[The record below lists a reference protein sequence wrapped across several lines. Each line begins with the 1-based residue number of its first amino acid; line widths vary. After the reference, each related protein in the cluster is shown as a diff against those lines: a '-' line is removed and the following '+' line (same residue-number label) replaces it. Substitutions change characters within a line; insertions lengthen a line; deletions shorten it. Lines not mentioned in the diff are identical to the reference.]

1 MIGAQTIGNATLI
14 AYDNKPI
21 LSTDPW
27 MGGDHYAYFGSW
39 YLPYE
44 IPNNLK
50 DDILKSKYIWF
61 SHGHPDHLNPD
72 SLHLYKNNNILLSD
86 HVGRRISDDLKKEKF
101 NITILKDRE
110 WIKLSDNISILSIST
125 KIQDS
130 ILLIRIKDD
139 VFINLND
146 AGPNSFRYIRK
157 KISSF
162 KRKFLLTLSGWGD
175 ADMMNFHDQ
184 NDRFIEPL
192 AAKKHPVGDS
202 LSLMAKLF
210 GAQYVIPFSSFHE
223 YQRADS
229 VWANKYITQYNDYSE
244 GIHKDVN
251 YIKPFTFVDSTR
263 EDEFHSLSLKKKKL
277 QIKDSEKFADNWN
290 DQLDFED
297 KKIIKNYFLK
307 FQLLNEK
314 IGFLNFRVG
323 NKDYNLKFNGHKE
336 KGISFELPRCSLV
349 TACKYNIF
357 DDLLIGNFMK
367 TKLFNLK
374 SLYDPNFNFTFTVS
388 KFGDNGRAYTKEQIN
403 NYLKNYAERMG
414 REYLFDM
421 FASHSREYFKFFFKN
436 YYQSKY
442 YSKFKKIYYF
452 LLK

>member
-1 MIGAQTIGNATLI
+1 
-14 AYDNKPI
+14 
-21 LSTDPW
+21 
-27 MGGDHYAYFGSW
+27 
-39 YLPYE
+39 
-44 IPNNLK
+44 
-50 DDILKSKYIWF
+50 
-61 SHGHPDHLNPD
+61 
-72 SLHLYKNNNILLSD
+72 
-86 HVGRRISDDLKKEKF
+86 
-101 NITILKDRE
+101 
-110 WIKLSDNISILSIST
+110 
-125 KIQDS
+125 
-130 ILLIRIKDD
+130 
-139 VFINLND
+139 
-146 AGPNSFRYIRK
+146 
-157 KISSF
+157 
-162 KRKFLLTLSGWGD
+162 
-175 ADMMNFHDQ
+175 
-184 NDRFIEPL
+184 
-192 AAKKHPVGDS
+192 
-202 LSLMAKLF
+202 MAKLF
-210 GAQYVIPFSSFHE
+210 DAQYVIPFSSFHE

-251 YIKPFTFVDSTR
+251 YINPFTFVDSTR

>member
-14 AYDNKPI
+14 AYDQKPI

-27 MGGDHYAYFGSW
+27 MGGDHFAYFGSW

-44 IPNNLK
+44 IPENLRK
-50 DDILKSKYIWF
+50 DILSSKYIWF
-61 SHGHPDHLNPD
+61 SHGHPDHINPD
-72 SLHLYKNNNILLSD
+72 SLHLFKNNNILLSD
-86 HVGRRISDDLKKEKF
+86 HVGSRICEELRNENFKV
-101 NITILKDRE
+101 TILKDRE
-110 WIKLSDNISILSIST
+110 WIKLSENISVLSIST

-139 VFINLND
+139 IFINLND

-157 KISSF
+157 KIASF

-175 ADMMNFHDQ
+175 ADMINFYDE
-184 NDRFIEPL
+184 NDKFIEPL
-192 AAKKHPVGDS
+192 ASKKNPVGES

-210 GAQYVIPFSSFHE
+210 GAEYVIPFSSFHE
-223 YQRADS
+223 YQREDS
-229 VWANKYITQYNDYSE
+229 VWANKYVTQYDDYSK
-244 GIHKDVN
+244 GIHRDIN
-251 YIKPFTFVDSTR
+251 FINPFTFIDSTK
-263 EDEFHSLSLKKKKL
+263 EDEFITLKLKKKKPE
-277 QIKDSEKFADNWN
+277 IKKSEIFGDNWT
-290 DQLDFED
+290 DQLDLNDIELIKGYFSKFE
-297 KKIIKNYFLK
+297 
-307 FQLLNEK
+307 LLNDK

-323 NKDYNLKFNGHKE
+323 KKDLNIKFRGSPN
-336 KGISFELPRCSLV
+336 KGISFELPRKSLV

-367 TKLFNLK
+367 TKLYNLK
-374 SLYDPNFNFTFTVS
+374 SLYDPNFNFVFTVS
-388 KFGDNGRAYTKEQIN
+388 KFGDNGKAYSKEEIN

-414 REYLFDM
+414 REYLFDI
-421 FASHSREYFKFFFKN
+421 FASHSKEYFKFFFKN

-442 YSKFKKIYYF
+442 YSKIKKLYYF